1 MESVIEFLKNE
12 MQSVIVV
19 VTFIIVVFFILGK
32 KAGSII
38 ARVFRGLFAGAAIA
52 AVLHFV
58 LHLNLETV
66 GIIGLAVF
74 VLSAIFGKIK

>member
-12 MQSVIVV
+12 IQSVIVV
-19 VTFIIVVFFILGK
+19 VAFIIVVFIILGN
-32 KAGSII
+32 KASSII

-58 LHLNLETV
+58 FHLNLETV

-74 VLSAIFGKIK
+74 VFTAIFGKVK